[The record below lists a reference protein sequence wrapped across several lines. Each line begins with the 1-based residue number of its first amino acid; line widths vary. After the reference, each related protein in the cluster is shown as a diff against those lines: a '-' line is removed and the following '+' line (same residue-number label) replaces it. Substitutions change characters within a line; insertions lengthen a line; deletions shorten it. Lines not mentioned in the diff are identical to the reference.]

1 MYQVLARK
9 WRPQSLDELVG
20 QPHVARTMRNSLLSN
35 RLAHA
40 YIFAG
45 LRGTGKTTVARILA
59 KCLNCKNGPTPTPC
73 NACTPCEEIVQGRS
87 MDVLE
92 IDAASRTGVGDIREL
107 QEVVAYAPVRDR
119 YKVLIVDEAHM
130 LSKNAFNALLKTL
143 EEPPRQVL
151 FVLATTELPKLPATI
166 VSRCQVFEFRRV
178 SPREVVQHLRK
189 ICETETIEISDPV
202 LERIA
207 LAGEGSMRDS
217 LSVLERVLAFC
228 GRSVRDEEA
237 MDVLGAVRS
246 EVFTGLMEALARR
259 DAAAM
264 LSLLDGLVDE
274 GHDLVHF
281 LGEWMGVLRD
291 LLLLRTL
298 PDRTDILSRAPA
310 EAAVLLLAS
319 QGLSLEDLTRAF
331 QIVADLE
338 PGLKSSSKPR
348 FLFEATLIRLAA
360 LGAVRPI
367 EELLAAIG
375 GDAPVPSGPSRRSS
389 PVEGAP
395 RSRPAAPSSSRPESE
410 PDAVSPASAGPHPD
424 LTTAFR
430 AAVHRARPMLDAMV
444 EQASSTTHGNGELVL
459 AFPTSQDAVRLLVER
474 EENREVLRR
483 CAHEILGSDVRIRVV
498 SDSAAVGGP
507 ARTKESGVKPSPSR
521 SGSGEKPRIPT
532 QSMPPTVSVDRQGL
546 LERARREPGVQ
557 KLLHEFGGQVVDI
570 RPLDVP
576 KSLTPEGGDPSS
588 AEESP

>member
-1 MYQVLARK
+1 
-9 WRPQSLDELVG
+9 
-20 QPHVARTMRNSLLSN
+20 
-35 RLAHA
+35 
-40 YIFAG
+40 
-45 LRGTGKTTVARILA
+45 
-59 KCLNCKNGPTPTPC
+59 
-73 NACTPCEEIVQGRS
+73 

-92 IDAASRTGVGDIREL
+92 IDAASRTGVADIREL

-119 YKVLIVDEAHM
+119 YRVHIVDEAHM

-151 FVLATTELPKLPATI
+151 FVLATTELPKLPPTI

-178 SPREVVQHLRK
+178 SSREVVQHLRK
-189 ICETETIEISDPV
+189 ICETETIGISDPI

-228 GRSVRDEEA
+228 GKSVRDEEA
-237 MDVLGAVRS
+237 LDVLGAVRS
-246 EVFTGLMEALARR
+246 EVLVGMMEALERR
-259 DAAAM
+259 DAAGM

-281 LGEWMGVLRD
+281 WGEWMGVLRD

-298 PDRTDILSRAPA
+298 PDRTDMLSRAPA
-310 EAAVLLLAS
+310 EAAALLKAS

-338 PGLKSSSKPR
+338 TGLKSSSKPR

-367 EELLAAIG
+367 EELLAAID
-375 GDAPVPSGPSRRSS
+375 DAPVPSGPSRRSS
-389 PVEGAP
+389 STEAAS
-395 RSRPAAPSSSRPESE
+395 RSRPTAPSSSRPESE
-410 PDAVSPASAGPHPD
+410 LDTVSPSSADSRLD
-424 LTTAFR
+424 LTAAFR

-459 AFPTSQDAVRLLVER
+459 AFPSSQDAVRLLVER

-483 CAHEILGSDVRIRVV
+483 CAREVLGSDVRIRVL
-498 SDSAAVGGP
+498 SHSAAVGES
-507 ARTKESGVKPSPSR
+507 AKTKEPAVAPSAPR
-521 SGSGEKPRIPT
+521 PGSGEKPRSP
-532 QSMPPTVSVDRQGL
+532 SHAMPPAVAADRQGL
-546 LERARREPGVQ
+546 LELARREPGVQ
-557 KLLHEFGGQVVDI
+557 KLLHEFGAQVVDI
-570 RPLDVP
+570 RALDVP
-576 KSLTPEGGDPSS
+576 KNLTPEGDEASS